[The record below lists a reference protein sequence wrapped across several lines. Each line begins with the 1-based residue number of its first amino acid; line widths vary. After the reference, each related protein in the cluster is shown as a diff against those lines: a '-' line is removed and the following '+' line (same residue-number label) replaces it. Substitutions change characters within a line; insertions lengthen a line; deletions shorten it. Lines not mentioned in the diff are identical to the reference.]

1 MVRKIKNTAA
11 SVHQRLLNKAKETSR
26 PFNELLQHFAIE
38 RFIYRLSRSPHANRF
53 ILKGALMFS
62 VWTGPGSRP
71 TMDIDLLGRIDN
83 SLKVIVAAVKDACGI
98 DVEAD
103 GMTFNAE
110 TVTAVRISEDAE
122 YKGVRSRVQGG
133 LGNARIS
140 LQIDIGFGDVIV
152 PDPSK
157 ITYPTLLEFPAPE
170 MKGYTMESTI
180 AEKFQAIVKLGVL
193 NSRMKDFYDIWML
206 SRTFD
211 FRGEILAEAV
221 DKTFENRNTPINVE
235 PAAFD
240 PSFWQDE
247 DKRIQWQGFIRKAK
261 LANAPEA
268 FKDVAESVKLFLLP
282 LVASLAE
289 RQTFQGVWT
298 APGPWR

>member
-1 MVRKIKNTAA
+1 
-11 SVHQRLLNKAKETSR
+11 
-26 PFNELLQHFAIE
+26 
-38 RFIYRLSRSPHANRF
+38 
-53 ILKGALMFS
+53 MFS

-71 TMDIDLLGRIDN
+71 TMDIDLLGIIHN

-152 PDPSK
+152 PGPSK

-268 FKDVAESVKLFLLP
+268 FKDAAESVKLFLLP